1 MKLRAILAD
10 SRITTT
16 SFPQNKML
24 TLRDVKGVGD
34 ATIKKLSDLGIH
46 SVFEVFSFLPRKYI
60 DLKTPI
66 RVFDAEPG
74 QLCLLEGRVESV
86 SSVTRSKTKSFYV
99 IFSDNLQDNK
109 VFFKAMFYNMPF
121 MHDGFEKGQ
130 SYRMLARLSDD
141 LGSLTVVNPSLE
153 KIERISKLDGIYT
166 LYPLGGVMGQN
177 AFKNIVYSA
186 LDSIKGAT
194 YEGNLAKINKD
205 LALCFEAVH
214 RPSSL
219 QIADRAVNSLAS
231 LDLALV
237 LSIYR
242 KLRNSSQKVRKVFYN
257 FDNFR
262 IQDYISTLPFA
273 PTPSQLKAFED
284 ICSDTN
290 SNRYMSRIVS
300 GDVGSGK
307 TAVAFFAMYLAA
319 KCGKQAALMA
329 PTEILAGQHAKKF
342 DSLAKASGIRYC
354 LLTSSCS
361 QSERKKILT
370 GLRNGYYQCVIG
382 TNSLVSDDVEY
393 ANLALAV
400 IDEQHRF
407 GVNDRAKLERK
418 GACDVLS
425 LTATPIPRSMA
436 LTFYEDI
443 AISRIEKRQEAQTN
457 VTTKVY
463 KDLSAAVGFVLDRL
477 REDKQAF
484 IVCPSIVDAEGN
496 DLHSIESFVRD
507 FGNLF
512 SDFSVSV
519 IHGKLK
525 NEEKERAMNDFSQG
539 KTRLLIA
546 TSVIEVGID
555 TKASE
560 ILILNADRFGLS
572 SLHQLRGRVGR
583 DGSEA
588 HCILHSAS
596 TSEKSVERLSTL
608 EKSNDGQ
615 YLAEVDFAMRGAG
628 DFLGVKQSGRSLT
641 PIFSLQIN
649 AQILSNAKEY
659 ADKYVSNLSLN
670 ELLALTRTSRAKISD
685 FLNTL
690 ECVTLNS

>member
-1 MKLRAILAD
+1 
-10 SRITTT
+10 
-16 SFPQNKML
+16 ML
-24 TLRDVKGVGD
+24 TLHDVKGVGD

-60 DLKTPI
+60 DLKQPLRI
-66 RVFDAEPG
+66 FDAEPG
-74 QLCLLEGRVESV
+74 QLCMLEGRVESV
-86 SSVTRSKTKSFYV
+86 SNVTRSKTKSFYV
-99 IFSDNLQDNK
+99 IFSDNLSDNR

-121 MHDGFEKGQ
+121 LHDGFEKGQ
-130 SYRMLARLSDD
+130 SYRMLTRLSNDV
-141 LGSLTVVNPSLE
+141 GALTVVNPSLE
-153 KIERISKLDGIYT
+153 KIDRISKLDGIYT
-166 LYPLGGVMGQN
+166 LYPLGSAMGQN

-186 LDSIKGAT
+186 LDSIKGAQ
-194 YEGNLAKINKD
+194 YDGNLAKINKD

-214 RPSSL
+214 RPTSL
-219 QIADRAVNSLAS
+219 EIADRAVNSLAS
-231 LDLALV
+231 LDLAIV

-242 KLRNSSQKVRKVFYN
+242 KLRDSAQKTRKVFYN
-257 FDNFR
+257 FDDFR
-262 IQDYISTLPFA
+262 IRDYVSTLSFS
-273 PTPSQLKAFED
+273 PTPSQMQAFED
-284 ICSDTN
+284 IIADMKSDG
-290 SNRYMSRIVS
+290 YMSRIVS

-307 TAVAFFAMYLAA
+307 TAVAFFALCLAA
-319 KCGKQAALMA
+319 KGGKQAALMA
-329 PTEILAGQHAKKF
+329 PTEILATQHAKKF
-342 DSLAKASGIRYC
+342 GDVAKAMGIRYC
-354 LLTSSCS
+354 LLTSSCT
-361 QSERKKILT
+361 QSERKKILA
-370 GLRNGYYQCVIG
+370 GLKNGYYQCVIG

-393 ANLALAV
+393 QNLALAV

-407 GVNDRAKLERK
+407 GVNDRAKLEQK

-443 AISRIEKRQEAQTN
+443 SISRIEKREDAQTN
-457 VTTKVY
+457 VKTKVY
-463 KDLSAAVGFVLDRL
+463 DDLQAAVGFILDRL
-477 REDKQAF
+477 KEGKQAF

-496 DLHSIESFVRD
+496 NLNSIESFMRD

-512 SDFSVSV
+512 SDFDACV

-525 NEEKERAMNDFSQG
+525 NEEKERAMNDFSAG

-555 TKASE
+555 TKATE

-588 HCILHSAS
+588 LCLLLSS
-596 TSEKSVERLSTL
+596 SKSEKSIERLSTL

-649 AQILSNAKEY
+649 SRILSNAKEY
-659 ADKYVSNLSLN
+659 ADKNLSRLSLN
-670 ELLALTRTSRAKISD
+670 ELLALTRTSKSKIED
-685 FLNTL
+685 FLSAL
-690 ECVTLNS
+690 SSVTLNS

>member
-1 MKLRAILAD
+1 
-10 SRITTT
+10 
-16 SFPQNKML
+16 ML

-34 ATIKKLSDLGIH
+34 ATIKKLHDLDIH

-60 DLKTPI
+60 DLKEPI
-66 RVFDAEPG
+66 KVLDAEPN
-74 QLCLLEGRVESV
+74 QLCLLEGRVESL
-86 SSVTRSKTKSFYV
+86 SGVTRSKTKSFFV
-99 IFSDNLQDNK
+99 VFSDNLANNK
-109 VFFKAMFYNMPF
+109 VYFKAMFYNMPF
-121 MHDGFEKGQ
+121 LHDGFSIGQ
-130 SYRMLARLSDD
+130 SYRLLTRLTNDI
-141 LGSLTVVNPSLE
+141 GSLTVVNPSLE

-166 LYPLGGVMGQN
+166 LYPLGNVMGQN

-186 LDSIKGAT
+186 LDSVKGLT
-194 YEGNLAKINKD
+194 YEGSLAKINKD
-205 LALCFEAVH
+205 LSSCFEAAH
-214 RPSSL
+214 RPSSVN
-219 QIADRAVNSLAS
+219 IAQRAIDSLAS
-231 LDLALV
+231 IDLAIV

-242 KLRNSSQKVRKVFYN
+242 KLRNNAQKTRKVFYN
-257 FDNFR
+257 FNNFR
-262 IQDYISTLPFA
+262 ILDFLSTLSFQ
-273 PTPSQLKAFED
+273 PTDSQRKAFEEIYND
-284 ICSDTN
+284 LN
-290 SNRYMSRIVS
+290 SNEYMSRIIS

-307 TAVAFFAMYLAA
+307 TAVAFFALWLAA
-319 KCGKQAALMA
+319 KGGKQAALMV
-329 PTEILAGQHAKKF
+329 PTEILAKQHAKKF
-342 DSLAKASGIRYC
+342 AQIASDTGIRFA
-354 LLTSSCS
+354 LLTSSLS
-361 QSERKKILT
+361 QTERRKVLA
-370 GLRNGYYQCVIG
+370 GLKNGYYQCVIG

-393 ANLALAV
+393 QNLALAV

-407 GVNDRAKLERK
+407 GVNDRAKLEQK

-443 AISRIEKRQEAQTN
+443 AISRIEKRQDAQTN
-457 VTTKVY
+457 VKTSLY
-463 KDLSAAVGFVLDRL
+463 SDLQAAVEFIANKLKEG
-477 REDKQAF
+477 KQAF

-496 DLHSIESFVRD
+496 DLLSIESFLRD

-512 SDFSVSV
+512 EDFPTCV

-525 NEEKERAMNDFSQG
+525 NDEKAKAMEDFSSG
-539 KTRLLIA
+539 KTKLLIA

-555 TKASE
+555 TKATE

-588 HCILHSAS
+588 NCILHSSNKGENA
-596 TSEKSVERLSTL
+596 TMRLETL

-615 YLAEVDFAMRGAG
+615 YLAEVDFQMRGAG

-659 ADKYVSNLSLN
+659 AEKNLSNLSLS
-670 ELLALTRTSRAKISD
+670 ELLALSRTSKSGIDD
-685 FLNTL
+685 FLAEL
-690 ECVTLNS
+690 GAVTLNS

>member
-1 MKLRAILAD
+1 
-10 SRITTT
+10 
-16 SFPQNKML
+16 ML

-34 ATIKKLSDLGIH
+34 ATIKKLHDLDIH

-60 DLKTPI
+60 DLKEPI
-66 RVFDAEPG
+66 KVLDAEPN
-74 QLCLLEGRVESV
+74 QLCLLEGRVESLSGV
-86 SSVTRSKTKSFYV
+86 ARSKTKSFFV
-99 IFSDNLQDNK
+99 VFSDNLANNK
-109 VFFKAMFYNMPF
+109 VYFKAMFYNMPF
-121 MHDGFEKGQ
+121 LHDGFSIGQ
-130 SYRMLARLSDD
+130 SYRLLTRLTNDI
-141 LGSLTVVNPSLE
+141 GSLTVVNPSLE

-166 LYPLGGVMGQN
+166 LYPLGNVMGQN

-186 LDSIKGAT
+186 LDSVKGLT
-194 YEGNLAKINKD
+194 YEGSLAKINKD
-205 LALCFEAVH
+205 LGLCFEAAH
-214 RPSSL
+214 RPSSVN
-219 QIADRAVNSLAS
+219 IAQRAIDSLAS
-231 LDLALV
+231 IDLAIV

-242 KLRNSSQKVRKVFYN
+242 KLRNNTQKTRKVFYN

-262 IQDYISTLPFA
+262 ILDFISALSFQ
-273 PTPSQLKAFED
+273 PTDSQRKAFEEIYND
-284 ICSDTN
+284 LN
-290 SNRYMSRIVS
+290 SNEYMSRIIS

-307 TAVAFFAMYLAA
+307 TAVAFFALWLAA
-319 KCGKQAALMA
+319 KGGKQAALMA
-329 PTEILAGQHAKKF
+329 PTEILAEQHAKKF
-342 DSLAKASGIRYC
+342 EAIAKKSGIRYA
-354 LLTSSCS
+354 LLTSSVC
-361 QSERKKILT
+361 QSERKKILA
-370 GLRNGYYQCVIG
+370 GLKNGYYQCVIG

-393 ANLALAV
+393 QNLALAI

-407 GVNDRAKLERK
+407 GVNDRAKLEQK

-436 LTFYEDI
+436 LTFYENI
-443 AISRIEKRQEAQTN
+443 AISRIEKRQDAQTN
-457 VTTKVY
+457 VKTSLY
-463 KDLSAAVGFVLDRL
+463 SDLQAAVEFIANKLKEG
-477 REDKQAF
+477 KQAF

-496 DLHSIESFVRD
+496 DLLSIESFLRD

-512 SDFSVSV
+512 EDFPTCV

-525 NEEKERAMNDFSQG
+525 NDEKAKAMEDFSCG
-539 KTRLLIA
+539 KTKLLIA

-588 HCILHSAS
+588 HCLLHSS
-596 TSEKSVERLSTL
+596 NKGERAIQRLETL

-615 YLAEVDFAMRGAG
+615 YLAEMDFAMRGAG

-659 ADKYVSNLSLN
+659 AEKNLSNLSLS
-670 ELLALTRTSRAKISD
+670 ELLALSRTSKSGIDD
-685 FLNTL
+685 FLAEL
-690 ECVTLNS
+690 GAVTLNS

>member
-1 MKLRAILAD
+1 
-10 SRITTT
+10 
-16 SFPQNKML
+16 ML

-34 ATIKKLSDLGIH
+34 ATIKKLHDLDIH

-60 DLKTPI
+60 DLKEPI
-66 RVFDAEPG
+66 KVLDAEPN

-86 SSVTRSKTKSFYV
+86 SGVTRSKTKSFFV
-99 IFSDNLQDNK
+99 VFSDNLASNK
-109 VFFKAMFYNMPF
+109 VYFRAMFYNMPF
-121 MHDGFEKGQ
+121 LHDGFSIGQ
-130 SYRMLARLSDD
+130 SYRLLARLTNDI
-141 LGSLTVVNPSLE
+141 GSLTVVNPSLE

-166 LYPLGGVMGQN
+166 LYPLGNVMGQN

-186 LDSIKGAT
+186 LDSVKGLT
-194 YEGNLAKINKD
+194 YEGSLAKINKD
-205 LALCFEAVH
+205 LSSCFEAAH
-214 RPSSL
+214 RPASVN
-219 QIADRAVNSLAS
+219 IAQRAIDSLAS
-231 LDLALV
+231 IDLAIV

-242 KLRNSSQKVRKVFYN
+242 KLRNNTQKTRKVFYN
-257 FDNFR
+257 FNNFR
-262 IQDYISTLPFA
+262 ILDFLSTLSFQ
-273 PTPSQLKAFED
+273 PTDSQRKAFEEIYAD
-284 ICSDTN
+284 LN
-290 SNRYMSRIVS
+290 SNEYMSRIIS

-307 TAVAFFAMYLAA
+307 TAVAFFALWLAA
-319 KCGKQAALMA
+319 KGGKQAALMA
-329 PTEILAGQHAKKF
+329 PTEILAEQHAKKF
-342 DSLAKASGIRYC
+342 GSIAKESGIRYA
-354 LLTSSCS
+354 LLTSSVC
-361 QSERKKILT
+361 QSERKKILA
-370 GLRNGYYQCVIG
+370 GLKNGYYQCVIG

-393 ANLALAV
+393 QNLALAV

-407 GVNDRAKLERK
+407 GVNDRAKLEQK

-443 AISRIEKRQEAQTN
+443 AISRIEKRQDAQTN
-457 VTTKVY
+457 VKTSLY
-463 KDLSAAVGFVLDRL
+463 SDLQAAVEFIANKLKEG
-477 REDKQAF
+477 KQAL

-496 DLHSIESFVRD
+496 DLLSIESFLRD

-512 SDFSVSV
+512 SDFSICVM
-519 IHGKLK
+519 HGKLK
-525 NEEKERAMNDFSQG
+525 NDEKEQAMADFSSG
-539 KTRLLIA
+539 KTQLLIA
-546 TSVIEVGID
+546 TTVIEVGID

-588 HCILHSAS
+588 HCLLHSS
-596 TSEKSVERLSTL
+596 NKGEKAIQRLETL

-615 YLAEVDFAMRGAG
+615 YLAEMDFAMRGAG

-659 ADKYVSNLSLN
+659 EEKSLSNLSLN
-670 ELLALTRTSRAKISD
+670 ELLALTRTSKSGIDD
-685 FLNTL
+685 FLAEL
-690 ECVTLNS
+690 GAVTLNS